1 MHLWRGKQVRLLVRV
16 FVVTVLGIFLA
27 LPEAVRAHTEA
38 EFAVASEHERS
49 HRGAHDADFAEI
61 SGHCHPGLDCY
72 VTAVLTLQP
81 NFTVSS
87 AQTPLPFSFTSHSRE
102 SWLALSDPPPPRV
115 RS

>member
-1 MHLWRGKQVRLLVRV
+1 MHLWREKQVSLLIRV
-16 FVVTVLGIFLA
+16 VVVTVLGVFLA
-27 LPEAVRAHTEA
+27 LPESVRAHPEA

-49 HRGAHDADFAEI
+49 HRGAHDADF
-61 SGHCHPGLDCY
+61 
-72 VTAVLTLQP
+72 AVLTLQP

>member
-1 MHLWRGKQVRLLVRV
+1 MHLWRGNQVSLLVRV
-16 FVVTVLGIFLA
+16 VVVTVLGALLA
-27 LPEAVRAHTEA
+27 LPEAVRAHPEV
-38 EFAVASEHERS
+38 EFAVASKLEQP
-49 HRGAHDADFAEI
+49 HRGAHDADFVEI

-81 NFTVSS
+81 NFSVSS
-87 AQTPLPFSFTSHSRE
+87 AETPLPFSFTSHSRE